1 MSLAEPHRERMI
13 TREKQPQDATAP
25 APGAEFVG
33 MGS

>member
-13 TREKQPQDATAP
+13 IRETQPQDATDP
-25 APGAEFVG
+25 APVAEFVG